1 MDFQLSQGAN
11 IWEDGAGWL
20 VDGLPEKR
28 LSACSQILG
37 DHSTKVFNFIA
48 RCFLLNDNWN
58 LSRDGYKASKMEGDY
73 AESIKRVIM
82 VNFWILINFPRLPAR
97 SKHGEK
103 SMLGSTPTMRERLEV
118 NQIFLRSKRVNFLS
132 RTNESCPIIFH
143 LQNLNSNTTFNQSN
157 SIWWKCYYFISK
169 M

>member
-1 MDFQLSQGAN
+1 MLETSGAWSRGRTLPLWRPVHLGWHQHGIRDCVVHGLQAYLSRGAN

-20 VDGLPEKR
+20 VDGLTEKR

-48 RCFLLNDNWN
+48 SIPNDNWN

-82 VNFWILINFPRLPAR
+82 VNFWILINFPPGFRPDQSMEKRARLVQR
-97 SKHGEK
+97 LLWGRGLKWIK
-103 SMLGSTPTMRERLEV
+103 SS
-118 NQIFLRSKRVNFLS
+118 
-132 RTNESCPIIFH
+132 
-143 LQNLNSNTTFNQSN
+143 
-157 SIWWKCYYFISK
+157 
-169 M
+169 